1 MKVIHLCRT
10 FSKLSETFI
19 YDAITELDATEIEN
33 EVVTFKRIHATDRPF
48 SKVHLLVPSPLM
60 RAASALKKALSMIGL
75 GNFDPAAELE
85 SQRQRLLHRFLK
97 SHRPDLV
104 HAHFGLQGWT
114 LRPVATGLNIPF
126 IVSFH
131 GYDAFRLPESPIWRS
146 RFRELFDAAE
156 AITVVSKHMK
166 AHLQALGCPEAKL
179 QLIHVGKCISKYHYR
194 TAIQRPLRN
203 FISIGRLSEK
213 KGFLDCIAAFKLL
226 LKQYPDLSLKIIG
239 TGEMEAQLQEALK
252 DEALKNKIK
261 LLGSLPHAKVKEAL
275 KQADAFI
282 LCSKTGSTGD
292 KEGIPT
298 VLMEA
303 QAMGLPCISTLHSG
317 IPEVIPA
324 AAQNLLARE
333 GDPAAIADKIALLIN
348 MPGDALEQIRQQGRQ
363 LIEAEFNLK
372 KETYKLSRLMQ
383 SLVK

>member
-48 SKVHLLVPSPLM
+48 SKVHLLEPSIWM
-60 RAASALKKALSMIGL
+60 RAVGTLKKTLDAIGL
-75 GNFDPAAELE
+75 VSFDPAAELE
-85 SQRQRLLHRFLK
+85 LQRQRMLHSFLK
-97 SHRPDLV
+97 KNRADLV
-104 HAHFGLQGWT
+104 YAHFGLQGWT
-114 LRPVATGLNIPF
+114 LRPIATKLGIPF
-126 IVSFH
+126 MVSFH
-131 GYDAFRLPESPIWRS
+131 GYDAFRLPENPLWRS
-146 RFRELFDAAE
+146 RFRELFDAA
-156 AITVVSKHMK
+156 AAVTVVSKYMK
-166 AHLQALGCPEAKL
+166 AHLKSLGCPEAKL
-179 QLIHVGKCISKYHYR
+179 QLVHVGKCVSSYQYR

-239 TGEMEAQLQEALK
+239 TGELESEITEALK
-252 DEALKNKIK
+252 CETLKNNIR
-261 LLGSLPHAKVKEAL
+261 LMGSLPHGKVKEAL

-282 LCSKTGSTGD
+282 LCSKTAKSGD

-324 AAQNLLARE
+324 AAQKLLAQE
-333 GDPAAIADKIALLIN
+333 GEPADIAEKIEMLIK
-348 MPGDALEQIRQQGRQ
+348 MPVEELEQIRQQGRH
-363 LIEAEFNLK
+363 LIETEFNLK
-372 KETYKLSRLMQ
+372 KETYKLTRIMQ
-383 SLVK
+383 GLTK